1 MTTPFFPTD
10 CWYAVATSSQ
20 VTHQPFP
27 IRLLEQEILLRRIGA
42 TELSAHSAICRHR
55 RCHLK
60 GAAIDADYHLTCPFH
75 GWTYDAM
82 GHCVEIPLLRSGEV
96 SPSDSNLRSFPVQE
110 KNGLIWLWFSPDGQ
124 APTYEVPVIA
134 ELEGLT
140 LLPSTDIEYHFA
152 ANYTRTL
159 ENILDP
165 THAPFT
171 HGSSVGK
178 VDPQTDYTMEHY
190 EVNHD
195 PLGFTAQ
202 MPIKV
207 KKIKGLTSLILD
219 KNSNPYKEYRYIY
232 PNIGISTIHFGK
244 LTLCAIQAHIPE
256 SEQSTTVRLT
266 NARNFLLKAPLIT
279 SWFDRVTIQTG
290 TKICMEDEAIILD
303 QVPVR
308 SEFVGSNE
316 VLVGSD
322 SIIIAFRKYLKEK
335 QIRAAS

>member
-1 MTTPFFPTD
+1 MSTPFFPTD

-20 VTHQPFP
+20 VTDQPFS
-27 IRLLEQEILLRRIGA
+27 IRLLEHEILLRRVGSA
-42 TELSAHSAICRHR
+42 RLSAHSAICRHR

-60 GAAIDADYHLTCPFH
+60 GAGIDSEFNLTCPFH
-75 GWTYDAM
+75 GWTYDSS
-82 GHCVEIPLLRSGEV
+82 GRCVEIPLLPSAEAI
-96 SPSDSNLRSFPVQE
+96 PSDSTLRSFPVLE
-110 KNGLIWLWFSPDGQ
+110 KNGLIWLWFSAEGHP
-124 APTYEVPVIA
+124 PSYEVPVIA

-190 EVNHD
+190 EVIHD

-232 PNIGISTIHFGK
+232 PNVGISTIHFGK

-266 NARNFLLKAPLIT
+266 NARNFLLKTPVVS

-290 TKICMEDEAIILD
+290 TKICMEDESIILD
-303 QVPVR
+303 QIPVR

-335 QIRAAS
+335 QFRTVS